1 MRTNYKI
8 LSSFAVLIFLGS
20 FSCKQKSLEEELDSW
35 CHCKRTTQNPRDCDA
50 IIESIVERE
59 EYNPNALKAIRQKI
73 LECEQ

>member
-8 LSSFAVLIFLGS
+8 LSSLAGLIFFGTI
-20 FSCKQKSLEEELDSW
+20 SCKQKSLEEELDLW
-35 CHCKRTTQNPRDCDA
+35 CQCKRTTQNPRDCDA